1 MTNERKNK
9 VRGILG
15 TILFH
20 LGLMLLLLFLA
31 LRTPLPLPGEE
42 GVLVNLGYDDN
53 GIGVDQQEEQ
63 ASDDNNPRTAT
74 ARVEPAK
81 DEYLTQDVEEAPVI
95 KPKNPEKKVEKKK
108 EPEKVLKKPE
118 PKPEPKTEPVKELAA
133 PEPKPEPK
141 PQPNLKAMYKG
152 SGVTGAQG
160 GQEGQTGQPGD
171 QGQPNGT
178 PGAPVYKGGGGEGA
192 GTGIGK
198 GTGNGPGDGSGSGIS
213 YSLGGRGSLM
223 LHKPAYDSKEQ
234 GKVVVTIKV
243 DKNGNVTSA
252 VAGAKG
258 TNVSDQTLWQLAKD
272 AALKSKFASD
282 PAAPDTQIGT
292 ITYNFIRQN

>member
-1 MTNERKNK
+1 MTNERKNS

-20 LGLMLLLLFLA
+20 SGLLVILLFLA

-42 GVLVNLGYDDN
+42 GVLVNLGYDEN
-53 GIGVDQQEEQ
+53 GIGVDQQKEQ
-63 ASDDNNPRTAT
+63 ASADINPRTAT
-74 ARVEPAK
+74 ARMEPAK

-95 KPKNPEKKVEKKK
+95 KPKKPEKKEERKK
-108 EPEKVLKKPE
+108 EPEKVIKK
-118 PKPEPKTEPVKELAA
+118 PKPEPEPKIVPVKESVPA
-133 PEPKPEPK
+133 EPKAEPK
-141 PQPNLKAMYKG
+141 PQPNPKAMYKG
-152 SGVTGAQG
+152 SGVTSAQG
-160 GQEGQTGQPGD
+160 GQEGQTGKPGD

-178 PGAPVYKGGGGEGA
+178 PGAPIYKGGGGEGA

-198 GTGNGPGDGSGSGIS
+198 GTGSGPGDGSGSGIS

-243 DKNGNVTSA
+243 DKKGNVTSA

-282 PAAPDTQIGT
+282 PNAPDTQVGT